1 MEEIV
6 NPYLHQTILE
16 IVDKQIEELTPPET
30 SNTLNRLIDEGFSQ
44 EEAKRLIGCIVSSE
58 IFRVLKDKKPF
69 NLERFVEGLKG
80 LPDMPSDWALEYD
93 T

>member
-1 MEEIV
+1 MEEVV

-30 SNTLNRLIDEGFSQ
+30 VNTFNRLIGEGFADD
-44 EEAKRLIGCIVSSE
+44 EARRLIGCIVSSE
-58 IFRVLKDKKPF
+58 IFWVLKDKKPF
-69 NLERFVEGLKG
+69 NLERFVEGLNG
-80 LPDMPSDWALEYD
+80 LPDMPDGWALEYD